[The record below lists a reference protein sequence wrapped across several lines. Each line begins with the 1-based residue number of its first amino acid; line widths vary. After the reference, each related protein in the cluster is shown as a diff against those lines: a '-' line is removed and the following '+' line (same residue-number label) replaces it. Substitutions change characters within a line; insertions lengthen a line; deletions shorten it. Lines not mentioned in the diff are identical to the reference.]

1 MLAPWAV
8 LEVPGLLLG
17 PVVCRITGR
26 HRPYSFRHHAAP
38 AFRICLRCSRTVP

>member
-1 MLAPWAV
+1 MLPARAL

-38 AFRICLRCSRTVP
+38 AFRICLRCSRTLR